1 MSSCHTFPVK
11 LVTGCVVSSVLPG
24 RERERDGGEKVR
36 GQNGPVTRGLIII
49 IMVMAEPVSCSPV
62 ESV

>member
-24 RERERDGGEKVR
+24 RERERRGEKVR